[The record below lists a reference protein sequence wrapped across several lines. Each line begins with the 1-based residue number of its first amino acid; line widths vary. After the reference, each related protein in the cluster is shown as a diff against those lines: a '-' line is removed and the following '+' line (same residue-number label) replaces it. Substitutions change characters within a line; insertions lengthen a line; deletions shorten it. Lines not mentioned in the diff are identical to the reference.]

1 MKPLKLLGL
10 SLALFAPFASAAAQK
25 DASADPIDRY
35 GEQIFR
41 NSRAV
46 GMVMVVVNKQQTTQ
60 RFYGQTRPG
69 SGQRPD
75 ENSLLRIASIS
86 KTMTGEV
93 LASLAQEKR
102 VKLDDPLQKYAPAG
116 VTFPPTTQPIT
127 LLNLASH
134 TSGFPREMPGE
145 KPQNTPVFVW
155 PDQQQRWQWL
165 SSTKS
170 RFAPGMRA
178 QYSNLAFDFLAD
190 ALAAATGRP
199 YAALLSEK
207 ITAPLSMRDTTLT
220 PTAAQC
226 TRLMEGYG
234 ASPCVDTR
242 AASGSG
248 GIYSTPRDMQR
259 WLQDLVHPQNESRRQ
274 LREQI
279 FHMYFKRDD
288 LRALRG
294 MDVAGKADEL
304 GLGWIRMLPTPNS
317 PEIIQKTAGG
327 GGFIGYVAIA
337 PKNEVGVWVSLTR
350 TGGTHYQNMSSGVNK
365 LVAEL
370 SGFQPVA
377 ARVPAATR
385 AQPAKSHATAVKSKA
400 KPAKTKAAAK
410 KQTKPA
416 AKASARHTHAKK
428 KPQQ

>member
-1 MKPLKLLGL
+1 MKKAFLLGL
-10 SLALFAPFASAAAQK
+10 SLVAAPTVSLAAAKAAPAEPQTAEQK
-25 DASADPIDRY
+25 IDHYAS
-35 GEQIFR
+35 QIFR

-46 GMVMVVVNKQQTTQ
+46 GMTMVVVNKQQALQ

-69 SGQRPD
+69 SRQLPD
-75 ENSLLRIASIS
+75 TDSVLRIASIS

-93 LASLAQEKR
+93 LASLAQDKR
-102 VKLDDPLQKYAPAG
+102 VKLDDPLQKYAPRGLALPS
-116 VTFPPTTQPIT
+116 TEQPIT

-134 TSGFPREMPGE
+134 TSGFPREMPGV
-145 KPQNTPVFVW
+145 KPEDTPVFVW

-165 SSTKS
+165 SASKA
-170 RFAPGMRA
+170 RFAPGLRA

-199 YAALLSEK
+199 YAALLREK
-207 ITAPLSMRDTTLT
+207 VTVPLGMRDTTFS
-220 PTAAQC
+220 PNPGQC
-226 TRLMEGYG
+226 ARLMEGYG
-234 ASPCVDTR
+234 ASPCVDTS

-259 WLQDLVHPQNESRRQ
+259 WLQDLVHPQNEARRQ
-274 LREQI
+274 LRDQT

-288 LRALRG
+288 LRSLRG

-337 PKNEVGVWVSLTR
+337 PKNDVAVWVGLTR
-350 TGGTHYQNMSSGVNK
+350 SGGTHYQNMSDGVNK

-370 SGFQPVA
+370 SGYHPETRPKPPLHLKPTL
-377 ARVPAATR
+377 AR
-385 AQPAKSHATAVKSKA
+385 A
-400 KPAKTKAAAK
+400 KPIKARIKTKAKTKP
-410 KQTKPA
+410 TA
-416 AKASARHTHAKK
+416 AKAAGKHAKQRK
-428 KPQQ
+428 QT